1 VSAKP
6 LERVLCVEDDEDIRR
21 ILRLSLE
28 RIGGL
33 TVELVADPA
42 TAIPRMVEFAP
53 DLVMLDW
60 MMPGIDGPALLGQ
73 MRATPQLAALPVVF
87 ATAKASQ
94 RELAELT
101 ALGAA
106 GVISKPFS
114 PRELPAKLRAIWES
128 AARAPSGCG

>member
-1 VSAKP
+1 MPPKP

-33 TVELVADPA
+33 TVELVADPSL
-42 TAIPRMVEFAP
+42 AISRMAEFAP

-60 MMPGIDGPALLGQ
+60 MMPGIDGPTLLRQ
-73 MRATPQLAALPVVF
+73 MRETPALARVPVVF
-87 ATAKASQ
+87 ATAKASA
-94 RELAELT
+94 REMAELS

-106 GVISKPFS
+106 GVISKPFA
-114 PRELPAKLRAIWES
+114 PKELPEKLRGIWAS
-128 AARAPSGCG
+128 VGG

>member
-1 VSAKP
+1 MSAKP

-28 RIGGL
+28 RIGGM

-42 TAIPRMVEFAP
+42 AAIPRIVEFAP

-60 MMPGIDGPALLGQ
+60 MLPGTDGPTLMKK
-73 MRATPQLAALPVVF
+73 MRETPELASIPVVF
-87 ATAKASQ
+87 ATAKASP
-94 RELAELT
+94 REMAELT

-106 GVISKPFS
+106 GVISKPFA
-114 PRELPAKLRAIWES
+114 PKELPARLRAIWES
-128 AARAPSGCG
+128 VGG